1 MEPLAQ
7 TQCQVVVMESQSHR
21 MWKQFLSHITSHSPR
36 RWLRVRFQPADFIGL
51 QAGGEARA
59 GLNPEPLNPRS
70 PPYFKEFRSFTTNK
84 A

>member
-36 RWLRVRFQPADFIGL
+36 RWLRVGGQGGL
-51 QAGGEARA
+51 
-59 GLNPEPLNPRS
+59 EP
-70 PPYFKEFRSFTTNK
+70 
-84 A
+84 